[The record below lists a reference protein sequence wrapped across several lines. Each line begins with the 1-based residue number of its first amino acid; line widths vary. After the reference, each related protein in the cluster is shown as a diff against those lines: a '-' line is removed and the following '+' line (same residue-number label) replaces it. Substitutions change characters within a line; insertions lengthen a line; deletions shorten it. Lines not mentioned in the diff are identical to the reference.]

1 MRYQILC
8 DGEVI
13 GSSNLEWRDDSLG
26 EASGR
31 FEPTAAYE
39 RVRPVFRL
47 FIEARA
53 DGESEPDARKLAA
66 YEAERAKLVLSVQDE
81 RGQSLHTAGVA
92 ILDYSAGVAAGA
104 GAGEDDPPPYEVEVY
119 FATPRHFAQL
129 APLN

>member
-1 MRYQILC
+1 LRYQIVC
-8 DGEVI
+8 NGEVI
-13 GSSNLEWRDDSLG
+13 GSSNLEWRDESLG
-26 EASGR
+26 EASGP

-53 DGESEPDARKLAA
+53 DGESEPNAAKLAA
-66 YEAERAKLVLSVQDE
+66 YEREREKLVLSVQDE
-81 RGQSLHTAGVA
+81 HGQNLHGAGVA
-92 ILDYSAGVAAGA
+92 ILDYSATAEAGD
-104 GAGEDDPPPYEVEVY
+104 EPYEVEVY